1 MGSSGPNPP
10 EAVTVALATAGGHDL
25 FPRETKLAEANTGNT
40 TKETFYFSQ
49 LNNSLENLIV
59 LCNLKL
65 KTIFRNKY

>member
-1 MGSSGPNPP
+1 MREREDVPLQLP
-10 EAVTVALATAGGHDL
+10 GGHDL

-49 LNNSLENLIV
+49 LNNSLKNLIV